1 MTAKVTVIM
10 PVFNAEKYIKKAIDS
25 VLNQT
30 FKDLELLIIND
41 GSIDATGAII
51 DKYKEKDRRVISIIS
66 GTNEGVVRSLNKGL
80 KVARSDFI
88 ARIDA
93 DDIWIREKLERQI
106 RHLNADE
113 DLYMSATAKIN
124 INDNGEVREGEKY
137 PRIFEYQDIKQNIL
151 KRNIFCHSSVVFRR
165 DILNTVGYYNE
176 SFKNAEDYEYWIR
189 IIDRHKVEILP
200 DPMVYY
206 RISKD
211 TISYNRIKEQRY
223 YAIKAK
229 LMGRRLYRRS
239 VFHLVY
245 TMEDILYLLIPD
257 FLFNLRKN
265 YRNL

>member
-1 MTAKVTVIM
+1 M
-10 PVFNAEKYIKKAIDS
+10 PVFNAEKHVKEAIDS

-30 FKDLELLIIND
+30 FKDLELLIIDD
-41 GSIDATGAII
+41 GSIDGTEDII
-51 DKYKEKDRRVISIIS
+51 NKYKDKDQRVISIKS
-66 GTNEGVVRSLNKGL
+66 DTNKGVVHSLNKGL
-80 KVARSDFI
+80 EITRSDFI

-93 DDIWIREKLERQI
+93 DDIWISEKLERQI

-137 PRIFEYQDIKQNIL
+137 PHVFEYQEIKQNIL

-176 SFKNAEDYEYWIR
+176 SFVNSEDYEFWIR

-200 DPMVYY
+200 DPMVFY

-239 VFHLVY
+239 FFHLIY
-245 TMEDILYLLIPD
+245 TMEDILYILIPD
-257 FLFNLRKN
+257 FIYRLRKS
-265 YRNL
+265 YRPL